1 MCHTVQYLHKITL
14 SLALSFSLSL
24 YFTFPLSVS
33 FILSSF
39 VHICLT
45 KQKNAI
51 FEPAK
56 MQKSKHFFHGIP
68 SQKTHRSE
76 NENNCAYLLG
86 INEQKKTLNVTE
98 IRQPK
103 TMKTLIEISSVSRRK
118 RQFPVVVVYVEP
130 RARAVYFV
138 SVSLF
143 SLSKQLKQTKEKVQS
158 C

>member
-1 MCHTVQYLHKITL
+1 M
-14 SLALSFSLSL
+14 
-24 YFTFPLSVS
+24 
-33 FILSSF
+33 
-39 VHICLT
+39 
-45 KQKNAI
+45 
-51 FEPAK
+51 
-56 MQKSKHFFHGIP
+56 SK
-68 SQKTHRSE
+68 K
-76 NENNCAYLLG
+76 
-86 INEQKKTLNVTE
+86 LNVTE

-138 SVSLF
+138 SVFLF